1 MATGVDH
8 HQTSTNSC
16 WSSQLAWHKHMVI
29 QRSSYEDNQLCPTC
43 AETQERERRNYFNIT
58 TWHCTHAVPLLS
70 PPSEVQSANSITHI
84 PVQRCMTNCQPSSH
98 ALSVSVWLAEDKW
111 ICNSLLSLPPS
122 HLITL
127 TANCCRLH
135 HTHTHTLNGPIS
147 LPFYINC
154 PSEPIRKKTNQ
165 RARERKIQKQ
175 RQEKR

>member
-1 MATGVDH
+1 MLVFSAGLAQTHGYPYLHGVVMKI
-8 HQTSTNSC
+8 TNC
-16 WSSQLAWHKHMVI
+16 VQHVQKLRK
-29 QRSSYEDNQLCPTC
+29 
-43 AETQERERRNYFNIT
+43 EREGTIST
-58 TWHCTHAVPLLS
+58 LPPDSTHAVPLLS

-84 PVQRCMTNCQPSSH
+84 PVQCCLTNCQPSSH

-135 HTHTHTLNGPIS
+135 HTGTHTLNGPIS

-165 RARERKIQKQ
+165 RAGERKIQKQ